1 MVSVTCAITW
11 KGKMEMDNGK
21 IFSASGHLT
30 HEAMFRYHSHAL
42 SREDEYAIEKHMA
55 GCSLCA
61 EAMEGTEKIR
71 KEERYVHI
79 LAELRRAVRRR
90 TRRSKPVSFIQ
101 PYIVGTIV
109 FLILFLL
116 IIYIVFFRGGIV
128 K

>member
-1 MVSVTCAITW
+1 
-11 KGKMEMDNGK
+11 MEMDNER
-21 IFSASGHLT
+21 IFSPSGHLT

-42 SREDEYAIEKHMA
+42 NRDEQYAIEKHMA

-61 EAMEGTEKIR
+61 EAMEGIEKIR

-79 LAELRRAVRRR
+79 LDELRRAVRRR
-90 TRRSKPVSFIQ
+90 TRPRKPLPFNQ
-101 PYIVGTIV
+101 PYIIVGTIV

-116 IIYIVFFRGGIV
+116 IVYIVFFRGGIV